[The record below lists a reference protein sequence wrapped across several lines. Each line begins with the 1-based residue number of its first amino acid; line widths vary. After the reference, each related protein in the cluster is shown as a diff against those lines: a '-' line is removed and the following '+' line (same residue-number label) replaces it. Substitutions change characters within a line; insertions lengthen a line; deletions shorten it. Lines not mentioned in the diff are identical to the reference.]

1 MFFYYAGHGILKG
14 HTKAVC
20 NQGDVPRKVF
30 YPLEGNLRALGAVPG
45 AYVVGVFD
53 CCRAAFD
60 QPDRG
65 TGVQADP
72 ELDTDEAR
80 NCILIFGCPPLG
92 TVSAVSTVAL
102 EFIEKLEASALP
114 DGSIRFPTMDFFR
127 WTPGDD
133 GETVPN
139 FKEDLELRPPNG
151 QSVADNPLVE

>member
-1 MFFYYAGHGILKG
+1 MVKTNTDFRGFSALLEHSKTLVYANKSNSKKTLVFFYYAGHGILKG

-20 NQGDVPRKVF
+20 NQGDVPRKIF

-53 CCRAAFD
+53 CCRAAFE

-65 TGVQADP
+65 TGVQAAP

-102 EFIEKLEASALP
+102 EFIEKL
-114 DGSIRFPTMDFFR
+114 
-127 WTPGDD
+127 
-133 GETVPN
+133 
-139 FKEDLELRPPNG
+139 
-151 QSVADNPLVE
+151 